1 MLLEKGKTKFN
12 WKPKKGSFKKI
23 QEGVLR
29 KQGLNEEATPEQ
41 EALHKKYGFMDAAD
55 VDPAWIKKNNMEKVW
70 SRKGIDP
77 RSKKL
82 ANDFS
87 KEIKK
92 LGGLMDGNNI
102 DMSKVPQLKQ
112 AMKKYVSTSKGFK
125 FGDPFEDVITLQGI
139 NIQAEPNYD
148 QDWISIMD
156 HPAHKEIEISFKDG
170 KISIHGGGMGGWGSP
185 AANAEEAEEGLYTGY
200 II

>member
-1 MLLEKGKTKFN
+1 MKNFD
-12 WKPKKGSFKKI
+12 WKPKKGSFKRI
-23 QEGVLR
+23 QEGYVKRQILCE
-29 KQGLNEEATPEQ
+29 KATPEQ
-41 EALHKKYGFMDAAD
+41 EALHKKYRFIDAAD

-82 ANDFS
+82 ANDIS

-102 DMSKVPQLKQ
+102 DKSKIPQLKN
-112 AMKKYVSTSKGFK
+112 ALKKYISRSKGFR
-125 FGDPFEDVITLQGI
+125 FGDPFEDVIYLQGI
-139 NIQAEPNYD
+139 NVQAEPFYD
-148 QDWISIMD
+148 QDWISVMD
-156 HPAHKEIEISFKDG
+156 HPAHKEIKIFFKDG
-170 KISIHGGGMGGWGSP
+170 KISIGDGGMGGWGSP
-185 AANAEEAEEGLYTGY
+185 AANAEEAAEGLYTGY

>member
-1 MLLEKGKTKFN
+1 MKKFD
-12 WKPKKGSFKKI
+12 WKPKNGSFKRI
-23 QEGVLR
+23 QESYVKR
-29 KQGLNEEATPEQ
+29 QILNEKATPEQ

-82 ANDFS
+82 ANDIS

-102 DMSKVPQLKQ
+102 DKSKIPQLKN
-112 AMKKYVSTSKGFK
+112 ALKKHISRSKGFR
-125 FGDPFEDVITLQGI
+125 FGDPFEDVIYLQGI
-139 NIQAEPNYD
+139 NVQAEPFYD
-148 QDWISIMD
+148 QDWISVMD
-156 HPAHKEIEISFKDG
+156 HPAHKEIKIFFKDG
-170 KISIHGGGMGGWGSP
+170 KISIGDGGMGGWGSP
-185 AANAEEAEEGLYTGY
+185 AANAKEAAEGLYTGY

>member
-1 MLLEKGKTKFN
+1 MKKFD

-23 QEGVLR
+23 QESYFKKQVL
-29 KQGLNEEATPEQ
+29 KEEATPEQ
-41 EALHKKYGFMDAAD
+41 EALDKKYGFINAAD
-55 VDPAWIKKNNMEKVW
+55 VDPAWIKKNRMEKVW

-77 RSKKL
+77 RAKKL
-82 ANDFS
+82 ANNIS

-92 LGGLMDGNNI
+92 LGGLMDGNNV
-102 DMSKVPQLKQ
+102 DKSKVPQLKKALQ
-112 AMKKYVSTSKGFK
+112 KYVSKGKGFMY
-125 FGDPFEDVITLQGI
+125 GDPFEDVIKLQGI

-170 KISIHGGGMGGWGSP
+170 KISTQGGGMGGWGSP
-185 AANAEEAEEGLYTGY
+185 AANAEEASEGGMTGY
-200 II
+200 IL